1 MRRFNVFLAAI
12 AAFFV
17 FVPSTTAQDII
28 KRGTIQWIPPSGQ
41 NGVEASIEYVIEYST
56 YMQEPT
62 RKASARA
69 TVGNRVHYNGQVYT
83 RSEVGGDLFDDFEFG
98 PINIEAD
105 VMVGA
110 ARISTVRHTYLL
122 SGDIAGSPSWSE
134 IFPGVSAEGAK
145 DAFRAPFTFGDVRL
159 IDVSNRIYGMESW
172 VKSREADA
180 AYADAMERG
189 RRLEQAGD
197 LDGAKAAYDEAARA
211 KPGESAARDAS
222 GRVADQIRQNQEFE
236 RERQRVAEQQRQAA
250 EQQAAAQQAEQQRQA
265 DAEQVAQQAA
275 AAREA
280 ERQRQQQEE
289 FERIQR
295 QGEETRRQID
305 ETQDKVTTAISQG
318 MANSKANTPFF
329 TPGSGVYMT
338 TAGWDDEES
347 FGVDLGMVYEV
358 LSAGFVAN
366 MSRINLTLGMM
377 FYSAHETS
385 PVVPEIDDAG
395 TKLDVGELDFAGGQ
409 LGLGIKLLGKSDSI
423 LGNLIYPY
431 VSVTAG
437 ELSYNIDPLGEGRQS
452 EFTYSFEYGV
462 RGTLAFI
469 FYQAG
474 YSEHYGTRVY
484 GFGLVRPILGR
495 RGG

>member
-1 MRRFNVFLAAI
+1 MRHSYTLVAALAAS
-12 AAFFV
+12 FV
-17 FVPSTTAQDII
+17 FAPSVNAQDII
-28 KRGTIQWIPPSGQ
+28 KRGTIQWVPPSGQ

-83 RSEVGGDLFDDFEFG
+83 RSEVGEDLYDDFEFG

-105 VMVGA
+105 VLVGT

-134 IFPGVSAEGAK
+134 IFPGVSAERAK
-145 DAFRAPFTFGDVRL
+145 DAFRAPFTFGNVRL
-159 IDVSNRIYGMESW
+159 VDVSNRIYGMESW

-180 AYADAMERG
+180 TYTDAMGRG

-197 LDGAKAAYDEAARA
+197 LDGARAAYDEAARA
-211 KPGESAARDAS
+211 KPGDSSAREAS
-222 GRVADQIRQNQEFE
+222 GRVAEQIQKNQQAEQ
-236 RERQRVAEQQRQAA
+236 ERQRLAEQQRQAA
-250 EQQAAAQQAEQQRQA
+250 EQQAADQRAEQERQA
-265 DAEQVAQQAA
+265 DAQRTAQQDA

-280 ERQRQQQEE
+280 ERQRQQQEDL
-289 FERIQR
+289 ERLQR
-295 QGEETRRQID
+295 QAEEQRRQID
-305 ETQDKVTTAISQG
+305 ETQDKVTDAISQG
-318 MANSKANTPFF
+318 MANSNANTPFF
-329 TPGSGVYMT
+329 TPGSGIYLT

-347 FGVDLGMVYEV
+347 FGADLGTVYEV
-358 LSAGFVAN
+358 LSAGFVGN
-366 MSRINLTLGMM
+366 MSRVNMTLGMM
-377 FYSAHETS
+377 FYSAHQSS

-395 TKLDVGELDFAGGQ
+395 TKLDVKELDFWGGQ
-409 LGLGIKLLGKSDSI
+409 LGLGFKLLGKSDSI

-431 VSVTAG
+431 FSVTFG
-437 ELSYNIDPLGEGRQS
+437 EISYNIDPLGEGTQS

-462 RGTLAFI
+462 RGTLAFL

-474 YSEHYGTRVY
+474 YSEHYGTNVY
-484 GFGLVRPILGR
+484 GFGVVRPILGR
-495 RGG
+495 RGR